1 MREVRVASV
10 QPERMAHLAPFE
22 GQRDR
27 DEARRLVE
35 ANLEMA
41 ERLLDRAGAAGC
53 DIVCYPEDTQGI
65 AHYGFYL
72 DDPELFSGLIETIP
86 GPTTERLAAV
96 ARRHAMHLV
105 FGLFERDG
113 DHLYTA
119 AVLLGRSGELLGKYR
134 KVHLPIAEAWTITRG
149 NCFPVF
155 TTDFGRVGLLIC
167 YDIMFPEAARCL
179 SLNGAELL
187 LNPTMSYSGPG
198 QCPDNGLIRL
208 RMRALDSFAPLVVS
222 LCGDGSAIVD
232 SDGTVVAL
240 AQPGE
245 TVIRA
250 TVDLDATPRDPSHW
264 EVLTGTADLKARL
277 LRERQPETYGP
288 LVALEPPALAA
299 CPRLRSTPDEIRT
312 AYQYIR
318 QRWSGDQQ
326 GE

>member
-1 MREVRVASV
+1 MREVRIASV

-22 GQRDR
+22 GQCDR
-27 DEARRLVE
+27 DEARHLVE

-41 ERLLDRAGAAGC
+41 VTLLDRAGRGGC
-53 DIVCYPEDTQGI
+53 DIACYPEDTQGI

-72 DDPELFSGLIETIP
+72 DDPALFSGLVETIP
-86 GPTTERLAAV
+86 GPTTERLAEV
-96 ARRHAMHLV
+96 ARSHAMHIV

-113 DHLYTA
+113 DRLYNT

-149 NCFPVF
+149 DSFPVF
-155 TTDFGRVGLLIC
+155 TTDFGPVGLLIC

-198 QCPDNGLIRL
+198 QCADNGLIRL
-208 RMRALDSFAPLVVS
+208 RLRALDSFAPLVVS
-222 LCGDGSAIVD
+222 LCGDGSAIVG
-232 SDGTVVAL
+232 SDGMVLAL

-245 TVIRA
+245 AIIRA

-264 EVLTGTADLKARL
+264 EVLTGTADVKARL
-277 LRERQPETYGP
+277 LRERQPLAYGA
-288 LVALEPPALAA
+288 LVTPEPPAVAA
-299 CPRLRSTPDEIRT
+299 CPLLRSTPAEISA

-318 QRWSGDQQ
+318 QRWSGKPQ